1 MGIRHLN
8 KYLLDKCST
17 SSIKQIHL
25 SKLKDKTIV
34 IDTSIYLYK
43 FIGDGLLEENLYI
56 FITTLQKYNINA
68 LFVFDGVPPQEKWN
82 TIETRNKEKDQAEVM
97 YDNLSQQL
105 STSQYNDDE
114 RKKIMSQMQTVKKQ
128 CIRIKKHHI
137 AFAKKL
143 MEVMGI
149 KYINA
154 IGEAD
159 EICAKM
165 CKSNIAFGCL
175 SDDMDMFTYG
185 CSNILRNLNLLK
197 EEVTIYNYE
206 TIISDLQL
214 TSTTFRILLIIST
227 NDYNDQDD
235 NNFNKSIKLYNEY
248 KSTDHTNISFKTWLE
263 EHVCHLSN
271 TKDINHFERIYNLDN
286 YIDVN
291 VNNLNETSCKEDK
304 IKYYNELQT
313 IMKPHGFIFLNN

>member
-1 MGIRHLN
+1 MGIRYLN
-8 KYLLDKCST
+8 KYLVERCSNT
-17 SSIKQIHL
+17 SIKQIHL

-56 FITTLQKYNINA
+56 LITTLKKYNINA

-82 TIETRNKEKDQAEVM
+82 TIESRNKEKDHAEVM
-97 YDNLSQQL
+97 YDNLTHKL
-105 STSQYNDDE
+105 SISQYNDDE
-114 RKKIMSQMQTVKKQ
+114 RKKIISQMHSVRKQ
-128 CIRIKKHHI
+128 CVRIKKHQI
-137 AFAKKL
+137 TFAKKI
-143 MEVMGI
+143 MEVLGI
-149 KYINA
+149 KYIDA

-159 EICAKM
+159 EICAKL
-165 CKSNIAFGCL
+165 CKSKIAFGCL

-206 TIISDLQL
+206 SILTDLQL

-235 NNFNKSIKLYNEY
+235 NNFNKSIKLYNDF

-263 EHVCHLSN
+263 GHAHDGSN
-271 TKDINHFERIYNLDN
+271 TKDINHYERIYNLDN

-304 IKYYNELQT
+304 IKYYNELQQ